1 MSDLS
6 KRFQLVFIVSLLCT
20 VACNK
25 KATPGEAATPTQ
37 SAAKVEKKVQKAAP
51 KAPVPAEECTI
62 KSPLKAG
69 VPGSPGNLIAS
80 KINPNGD
87 SELSD
92 LMRKMLADMR
102 VVRNG
107 VMNGQTDSKIP
118 ISHERMVCTWPTDE
132 STRNPLYAAMA
143 NKYMGTVRDFNKAGN
158 ADLKRF
164 NAVIDSCA
172 ACHEQSCRGPLVV
185 INPLKLSP

>member
-1 MSDLS
+1 MSHRL
-6 KRFQLVFIVSLLCT
+6 KLVQVVFIVSLLCT

-25 KATPGEAATPTQ
+25 KATRSEAATPTQ
-37 SAAKVEKKVQKAAP
+37 GAAKVEKKVQKAAP

-69 VPGSPGNLIAS
+69 VPGSPGHLIAS

-92 LMRKMLADMR
+92 LMRQMLDDMR
-102 VVRNG
+102 VARNG
-107 VMNGQTDSKIP
+107 VMNGQTDLKIP
-118 ISHERMVCTWPTDE
+118 TSHKRMVCTWPTDE
-132 STRNPLYAAMA
+132 NARNPLFAAMA
-143 NKYMGTVRDFNKAGN
+143 NKYMESVHDFNKAGK